1 MLTLWRKYSFI
12 IIFIF
17 ITFLMGIYI
26 VSSKTSTDQT
36 HLTVTVHEGDSL
48 WSISKQY
55 AEEYGIP
62 TAQLV
67 QILEKENQLY
77 GKVIKSG
84 EQIVIPGEYVKSSP
98 TQLRMALT
106 EE

>member
-12 IIFIF
+12 IVFLF

-26 VSSKTSTDQT
+26 ISSKASSEQT

-55 AEEYGIP
+55 AEEYGVSTP
-62 TAQLV
+62 LN
-67 QILEKENQLY
+67 LSRL
-77 GKVIKSG
+77 
-84 EQIVIPGEYVKSSP
+84 
-98 TQLRMALT
+98 
-106 EE
+106 

>member
-1 MLTLWRKYSFI
+1 
-12 IIFIF
+12 
-17 ITFLMGIYI
+17 MGIYI

-67 QILEKENQLY
+67 QIIEKENQLY

-98 TQLRMALT
+98 TQLRMALK